1 MMDIRKL
8 DLNLLLLF
16 DGLFREQNLSAVAR
30 RLVMS
35 QPMASA
41 NLRHLR
47 EYFDDQL
54 FVPTGRGMRPTPFAE
69 SIAEPVKTVLA
80 MISRDILRT
89 PTFRPEDTDR
99 VFTITTSDI
108 GVMIFVPPVLARLRA
123 LAPRASMRCVTSSH
137 DQLEAALER
146 GDIDLAIGYFPDLT
160 GAGIVAE
167 GLFDHPFACIVSKNH
182 PTIGETLSLDEFLAA
197 DHLVVNQD
205 GRSQEIFER
214 RIRDLKL
221 QRRVLL
227 HLPHFMSVPQ
237 MIANSDM
244 IATVPL
250 SLGAWYVDSGLKL
263 LPPPVDIPLIELKQ
277 FWHRRMENDPA
288 VRWLRSIVA
297 EQLRDRDP
305 SLAMSPDY
313 ADFSL
318 PKRQVKDHKT
328 RSSG

>member
-1 MMDIRKL
+1 MDIRRL

-16 DGLFREQNLSAVAR
+16 DGLYREQNLSVVAR
-30 RLVMS
+30 RLAMS

-47 EYFDDQL
+47 TYFDDQL
-54 FVPTGRGMRPTPFAE
+54 FLSTGRGMRPTPFAE
-69 SIAEPVKTVLA
+69 SIAEPVQSVLA
-80 MISRDILRT
+80 MISRDILRK
-89 PTFRPEDTDR
+89 PAFHAGDSDR

-108 GVMIFVPPVLARLRA
+108 GEMIFVPPLLARLRA
-123 LAPRASMRCVTSSH
+123 LAPKASMRCVTSAH
-137 DQLEAALER
+137 DGLESSLER

-160 GAGIVAE
+160 GAAIVAE
-167 GLFDHPFACIVSKNH
+167 DLFDHPFVCIARKNH
-182 PTIGETLSLDEFLAA
+182 STIGDTLSLEQFLAA
-197 DHLVVNQD
+197 DHVVVNQD

-214 RIRDLKL
+214 RVRDLKL
-221 QRRVLL
+221 DRRVLL

-237 MIANSDM
+237 IIANSDM

-250 SLGAWYVDSGLKL
+250 SLGAWYVESGLKL
-263 LPPPVDIPLIELKQ
+263 LQPPVDIPLIELKQ
-277 FWHRRMENDPA
+277 FWHRRMENDPS

-313 ADFSL
+313 ADL
-318 PKRQVKDHKT
+318 GR
-328 RSSG
+328 